1 MITPPSK
8 EHLRLLEAYPPEI
21 GELTVAVRR
30 MVVEEAPFSYEL
42 LSTAGKEVTIS
53 FTFTGQATDV
63 FAHIAT
69 NAKLV
74 ELGFDHGA
82 ELPDP
87 SKVLRGEGKTGRYLP
102 LSSIS
107 DLERPWVI
115 NYVREAVKRAKRLA

>member
-8 EHLRLLEAYPPEI
+8 EHLRLLEDYPPEI
-21 GELTVAVRR
+21 GALTVAVRR
-30 MVVEEAPFSYEL
+30 VVVEAAPFSYEL
-42 LSTAGKEVTIS
+42 LTTAGKTVTVS
-53 FTFTGQATDV
+53 FTFTGQATDA
-63 FAHIAT
+63 FAHIST

-74 ELGFDHGA
+74 SLGFDHGA

-87 SKVLRGEGKTGRYLP
+87 PKVLRGEGKAARYLP
-102 LSSIS
+102 LSSMG